1 MKILLLSDANS
12 PHTIKWATSLALRD
26 IDILILSLNKYVVD
40 EYNKYKNIKIKTLNE
55 KVTKK
60 EGSILKLKYLK
71 ALPLLKKI
79 IKEYNPDILHAH
91 YASSYGL
98 LGALTGFHPFIIS
111 VWGTDIFSFPKKSIQ
126 HKELLKFNLKKAD
139 KILSTSHVMAKETS
153 LYTNKEIEVTPFG
166 IDINQFKPMEFESL
180 FDKKDIVIG
189 TVKTLEEK
197 YGIEY
202 LIRAFKIV
210 SDKYSDL
217 PLKLLIVGGGS
228 LENKLKNLAKQLQID
243 NNTIFTGKVP
253 YNEVPKY
260 QNMLTI
266 SVSVSDSESFG
277 VAVLEAS
284 ACEKPVV
291 VSNVGGLPEIVKD
304 EVTGIV
310 VPPKNAEKTAEA
322 IEKLILNKDLRVK
335 MGKAG
340 RKRVIELYNWDKCVD
355 NMVKIYEDIL
365 KGYKKNEY
373 EI

>member
-12 PHTIKWATSLALRD
+12 SHTIKWVTSLAIRD
-26 IDILILSLNKYVVD
+26 IDILIFSLNKCVVD

-111 VWGTDIFSFPKKSIQ
+111 VWGADIFSFPKKSIL

-166 IDINQFKPMEFESL
+166 IDINQFKPMDVESL

-210 SDKYSDL
+210 SDKYPGL

-243 NNTIFTGKVP
+243 NKTIFTGKVP

-266 SVSVSDSESFG
+266 SVSVSVSDSESFG
-277 VAVLEAS
+277 VAILEAS

-291 VSNVGGLPEIVKD
+291 VSNVGGLTEVVED
-304 EVTGIV
+304 GVTGII
-310 VPPKNAEKTAEA
+310 VPPRNPEKTAEA
-322 IEKLILNKDLRVK
+322 IEKLLLDKNLIEE

-340 RKRVIELYNWDKCVD
+340 RKRVLELYKWED
-355 NMVKIYEDIL
+355 NVKQMLDIYNEIL
-365 KGYKKNEY
+365 RSK
-373 EI
+373 